1 LLYSGTTLP
10 AANPWSEPHPFWT
23 GLSEGG
29 DLLDLHLGINS
40 RRYAAEGDGAWMGPY
55 GPPMNLDP
63 WRRPYVVNI
72 IVCTSRDPVLHRRC
86 WVLSAGPDGRFDT
99 NADAKATDEI
109 AGDDIGFLVLQR

>member
-1 LLYSGTTLP
+1 
-10 AANPWSEPHPFWT
+10 
-23 GLSEGG
+23 
-29 DLLDLHLGINS
+29 
-40 RRYAAEGDGAWMGPY
+40 
-55 GPPMNLDP
+55 MNLDP

-99 NADAKATDEI
+99 NADARATDDI